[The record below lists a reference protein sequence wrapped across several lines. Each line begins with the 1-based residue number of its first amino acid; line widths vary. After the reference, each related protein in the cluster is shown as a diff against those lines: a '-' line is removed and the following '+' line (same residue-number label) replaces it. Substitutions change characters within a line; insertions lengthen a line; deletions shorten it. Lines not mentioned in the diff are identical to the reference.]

1 MLQGLVPS
9 NTQVLPLVDA
19 LDDQHTLKTS
29 WLAKWDDF
37 LKSLPQDADLEDT
50 RPFKRPGQAGIFKSH
65 RQSLKSWRCL
75 YTRLRGIIY
84 RPKRTTFKRRLRN
97 WPKPPTFETQPPKK
111 ISGGWVSIPQVSY
124 VFAIFFNSKEMAD
137 SLSQYFVNWFEIIFK
152 KALKDPPIWEMF
164 QYWLMTGLKN
174 LKNPLHDRPSA
185 KVCQVHQWHQILLGE
200 FEKKNGE
207 FTAGEWVLCGR
218 SKLAFFFGG
227 GTIVKL
233 ANFFPQRLQRN
244 QYQGVPFDLKN
255 GVQITKFMKLISL
268 LN

>member
-9 NTQVLPLVDA
+9 NAQVLPLVDA

-75 YTRLRGIIY
+75 YMRLRGIIY

-111 ISGGWVSIPQVSY
+111 ISGGWVSIPQISY

-185 KVCQVHQWHQILLGE
+185 KVCQVHQWHRILLGE
-200 FEKKNGE
+200 FGKKKRRIH
-207 FTAGEWVLCGR
+207 C
-218 SKLAFFFGG
+218 
-227 GTIVKL
+227 
-233 ANFFPQRLQRN
+233 
-244 QYQGVPFDLKN
+244 
-255 GVQITKFMKLISL
+255 
-268 LN
+268 